1 MNERANKLVIR
12 YSPVDASATE
22 NTPANSRKIRGKF
35 AVKLKQD
42 ANYTMAKPLDSYQ
55 KAYLQDSSL
64 SQSSRDN

>member
-12 YSPVDASATE
+12 YPLADAFATE
-22 NTPANSRKIRGKF
+22 THQQIRGKF